1 VIDDGVVN
9 RNGELD
15 GRIDTALSKD
25 FGYVTTG
32 GVRTKRDELGSDQS
46 DHGTAVANI
55 IAANANGVGTVGFAS
70 GSKLAILR
78 ASDWDAD
85 GKVEAI
91 VHVVEAIDYATG
103 KNIKVLSS
111 SLNNG
116 GSQYWGD
123 AVTRYGATGGLIVNS
138 AGNSSGAN
146 PNDAAAINATN
157 RNAVIFVGAVGP
169 YLQTYQLE
177 SYSNKAG
184 SMKDRYVVAVGTNV
198 TTLADGTVGL
208 FSGTS
213 SATPVVA
220 ALAADILSKWPQLS
234 GQQAGEVILNT
245 AKDIGEAG
253 VDEVYGRG
261 LVDFKAALAPVNP
274 MLSNGTSRT
283 AVQTSVMAVP
293 SVMGA
298 GAIQTALSKVTVLD
312 QYGRDFA
319 GSVSGMI
326 IQPEQKQGHWLR
338 RRLTQMGTGSQ
349 SGIAFGG
356 FAGSFG
362 FASYRTGP
370 NQGDVRSTMTAGS
383 MAYVSDGYGFRAGWN
398 AQDSLQSD
406 VMGLAPF
413 ADGIMAYAP
422 QAGNSFG
429 VDRYVGGG
437 KLGLTVSMGRY
448 LGSEA
453 HAATLGWSKNGTDL
467 RISFIDESGTIMGT
481 PTGNG
486 ALRLGRGARTTMV
499 EAHHTFD
506 IVGGWGVEGYGSL
519 GFTKLKI
526 DGSSL
531 VTGSTAIVGSRLGI
545 QATGPAIGGMLSFG
559 IAQPLAIESGA
570 ARLTYGSGYDLASRS
585 LTYSTTD
592 ASLAGQRRLQLTA
605 GFAKGGP
612 RSSFRIGVMQDVS
625 QGATSALAGW
635 SIRY

>member
-1 VIDDGVVN
+1 MIDDGVVN